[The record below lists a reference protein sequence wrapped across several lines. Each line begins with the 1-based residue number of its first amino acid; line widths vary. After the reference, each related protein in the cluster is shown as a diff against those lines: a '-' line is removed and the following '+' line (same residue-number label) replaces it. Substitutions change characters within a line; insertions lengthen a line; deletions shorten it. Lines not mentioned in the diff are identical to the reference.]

1 MSVIVGRAI
10 PDVRD
15 GLKPVHRRIL
25 YSMYQSN
32 FTHSQP
38 HHKCAR
44 IVGDCLGKYHPHG
57 DTAVY
62 DSLVRMAQTFSL
74 RYPLIDGQGNFGS
87 IDGDSAAA
95 MRYTE
100 ARLAKIASE
109 LLEDLNKET
118 VDVVPNFDESLT
130 EPTCLPAKLPNLLIN
145 GTSGIAVGMATNI
158 PPYNLREVCD
168 AIIKV
173 VDNPG
178 CFVDELLSIIKGPDF
193 PTGGIIIGRSG
204 VRNAIKTGRGKLVI
218 RAKSNIEED
227 GKKTHIIFTE
237 IPYQVNKSTLVEN
250 IGELVNQKKIE
261 GITDLRDESDRNGL
275 RIVVEVS
282 KNVPPQVVLNHLFK
296 HTQLQTTFGVTNLV
310 LTHRQKK
317 PDVLNVLDIIKEFIN
332 HREEVIIRRSLFD
345 LDKAQKRLHLVYGLY
360 LAVNAIDEVVRIIR
374 QSKDPAEAEV
384 KLCGMKLV
392 DVDQL
397 IEEIKKNSDPIE
409 IIRKVTSK
417 ILWELQEIQGLIKSK
432 GDPTELQARLDELG
446 IAEIGKLEDFAAR
459 CASPIAARNERR
471 KCASSYVNK
480 LLETIRSKP
489 STPKIPKQLAKLFL
503 LDASQ
508 AKEILNMRLSRL
520 TALQIDALV
529 KEQQELES
537 VIKDL
542 EDILDHK
549 ERRMTIIKQETA
561 SLKDTYGDDR
571 HTEITLDEEEM
582 KIDKE
587 DLVKEENVVIMLTQ
601 NHYIKRIPL
610 SEYVA
615 QKRGG
620 KGKRGIKVKDED
632 FVQDMFVCSSHDTI
646 LFFTASGRVYADVA
660 YNIPEMS
667 RQAHGKS
674 IVNYLQLESEEK
686 ISNLIPVNDFEAKL
700 YLMMVS
706 KLGQIKKCPLRLFH
720 NIRKTGMMAIKLRE
734 RDELVDVKLTEGEN
748 NILIA
753 TKGGYAIKFEE
764 TDVRPMGRSAIGV
777 RGIRLREEDE
787 VNGLIIAGDDA
798 AFTTITKFGYGKRS
812 MFENYRWTR
821 RGGKGVLNMKFYEEG
836 DEVVAVRAGGD
847 AEEVLI
853 ATKNGLMLRTSNEEV
868 RMVSRVAK
876 GVKIVRLDDGDEVV
890 AVASAEPEVE
900 IESEEESEEPPADD
914 KECKLDSDDE
924 IESEEESEEPP
935 ADDKESKLDSEDDSN
950 NSA

>member
-1 MSVIVGRAI
+1 MKKAYLDYSMSVIVGRAI

-32 FTHSQP
+32 FTHTQP

-62 DSLVRMAQTFSL
+62 DSLVRMAQNFSL

-87 IDGDSAAA
+87 VDGDTAAA

-100 ARLAKIASE
+100 ARLARIASE
-109 LLEDLNKET
+109 LLEDLNKDT
-118 VDVVPNFDESLT
+118 VDMVPNFDESLT
-130 EPTCLPAKLPNLLIN
+130 EPLCLPAKLPNLLIN
-145 GTSGIAVGMATNI
+145 GASGIAVGMATNI
-158 PPYNLREVCD
+158 PPYNLREICD

-173 VDNPG
+173 VDKPN
-178 CFVDELLSIIKGPDF
+178 CFVDELLEIIKGPDF
-193 PTGGIIIGRSG
+193 PTGGVIIGRAG
-204 VRNAIKTGRGKLVI
+204 ARNAIKTGRGKVVI
-218 RAKSNIEED
+218 RAKYNFEDD

-261 GITDLRDESDRNGL
+261 GITDLRDESDRNGF
-275 RIVVEVS
+275 RIVVEVGR
-282 KNVPPQVVLNHLFK
+282 NFPPQVVLNHLFK

-310 LTHRQKK
+310 LTHHGKK

-332 HREEVIIRRSLFD
+332 HREDVIIRRSLFD
-345 LDKAQKRLHLVYGLY
+345 LEKAQKRLHLVYGLH
-360 LAVNAIDEVVRIIR
+360 LAVNGIDEVVRIIR

-384 KLCGMKLV
+384 KLCGMQLV
-392 DVDQL
+392 DLDQL
-397 IEEIKKNSDPIE
+397 IAEIKRNSDPVE
-409 IIRKVTSK
+409 IRQKITSK
-417 ILWELQEIQGLIKSK
+417 VLWELQEILGQFKSQGET
-432 GDPTELQARLDELG
+432 PELQARLDELG
-446 IAEIGKLEDFAAR
+446 LIDAPKLTDFAAT
-459 CASPIAARNERR
+459 CLNPVVSRNECK
-471 KCASSYVNK
+471 KCATAFVKK
-480 LLETIRSKP
+480 LLQTIQSKA
-489 STPKIPKQLAKLFL
+489 STPKLRKQLAKLFM
-503 LDASQ
+503 LDTGQ
-508 AKEILNMRLSRL
+508 AKEILNMRLARL

-529 KEQQELES
+529 KEQTELES
-537 VIKDL
+537 LITDL

-549 ERRMTIIKQETA
+549 DRRMTIIKQETMY
-561 SLKDTYGDDR
+561 LKDTYGDDR
-571 HTEITLDEEEM
+571 RTEITLDEEEM

-610 SEYVA
+610 SEYQA

-620 KGKRGIKVKDED
+620 RGKRGIKVTGED
-632 FVQDMFVCSSHDTI
+632 FVMDLFVCSSHDTM
-646 LFFTASGRVYADVA
+646 LFFTASGRVYADFA

-674 IVNYLQLESEEK
+674 IVNFLQLETEEK
-686 ISNLIPVNDFEAKL
+686 ISNLFPINDFEAKL
-700 YLMMVS
+700 YLVMVT
-706 KLGQIKKCPLRLFH
+706 KLGQIKKSPIRLFR
-720 NIRKTGMMAIKLRE
+720 NIRKSGLTAIKLRNT
-734 RDELVDVKLTEGEN
+734 DELVDIKLTDGEN

-764 TDVRPMGRSAIGV
+764 TDVRPMGRSAMGV

-787 VNGLIIAGDDA
+787 VNGLIIAREDA
-798 AFTTITKFGYGKRS
+798 AFSTITKFGYGKRS

-836 DEVVAVRAGGD
+836 DEVVAVRGGTD
-847 AEEVLI
+847 AEELII
-853 ATKNGLMLRTSNEEV
+853 ATKNGLVLRTSNEEV

-876 GVKIVRLDDGDEVV
+876 GVKVVRLSEGDEVV
-890 AVASAEPEVE
+890 AVACATAEDVE
-900 IESEEESEEPPADD
+900 ETEIGEEEPTNG
-914 KECKLDSDDE
+914 KECKLEAKDD
-924 IESEEESEEPP
+924 
-935 ADDKESKLDSEDDSN
+935 DDDTN
-950 NSA
+950 NS

>member
-1 MSVIVGRAI
+1 MKRAYLDYSMSVIVGRAI

-32 FTHSQP
+32 FTHTQP

-62 DSLVRMAQTFSL
+62 DALVRMAQNFSL

-87 IDGDSAAA
+87 VDGDTAAA

-158 PPYNLREVCD
+158 PPYNLREICD

-173 VDNPG
+173 VDKPN
-178 CFVDELLSIIKGPDF
+178 CFVDELLDIIKGPDF
-193 PTGGIIIGRSG
+193 PTGATIIGRSG
-204 VRNAIKTGRGKLVI
+204 VRNAIKTGRGKIVI
-218 RAKSNIEED
+218 RAKSTIEDD
-227 GKKTHIIFTE
+227 GKKTHIVFTE

-261 GITDLRDESDRNGL
+261 GITDLRDESDRNGF
-275 RIVVEVS
+275 RIVVELG
-282 KNVPPQVVLNHLFK
+282 KGVPPQVVLNHLFK

-310 LTHRQKK
+310 LTHNGKK

-332 HREEVIIRRSLFD
+332 HREDVIIRRSLFD
-345 LDKAQKRLHLVYGLY
+345 LDKAQKRLHLVYGLHM
-360 LAVNAIDEVVRIIR
+360 AVNAIDEVVRIIR

-384 KLCGMKLV
+384 KLCEMQLV
-392 DVDQL
+392 NVDQI
-397 IEEIKKNSDPIE
+397 IEEIKKSSDPVELTRRI
-409 IIRKVTSK
+409 TSK
-417 ILWELQEIQGLIKSK
+417 VLWELQDIQSLFKSQ
-432 GDPTELQARLDELG
+432 GETPELQARLDELG
-446 IAEIGKLEDFAAR
+446 ITEIDKLKDF
-459 CASPIAARNERR
+459 IALCVNPNSTRSECK
-471 KCASSYVNK
+471 KCASSSVTR
-480 LLETIRSKP
+480 LLQTVRSKAINA
-489 STPKIPKQLAKLFL
+489 KVRKQIGKLFM
-503 LDASQ
+503 LDSVQ

-529 KEQQELES
+529 NEQKELETA
-537 VIKDL
+537 IKDL

-549 ERRMTIIKQETA
+549 DRRMTIIKQETEY
-561 SLKDTYGDDR
+561 LKTTYGDDR
-571 HTEITLDEEEM
+571 RTEITLDEDEQ

-610 SEYVA
+610 SEYQA
-615 QKRGG
+615 QRRGG
-620 KGKRGIKVKDED
+620 KGKRGIKVMGED
-632 FVQDMFVCSSHDTI
+632 FVMDMFVCSSHDTI
-646 LFFTASGRVYADVA
+646 LFFTASGRVYAEFA

-674 IVNYLQLESEEK
+674 IVNFLQLESEEG
-686 ISNLIPVNDFEAKL
+686 INNLIPVNDFEAKL
-700 YLMMVS
+700 YLVMVT
-706 KLGQIKKCPLRLFH
+706 KLGQIKKSPLRLFR
-720 NIRKTGMMAIKLRE
+720 NIRKSGLTAIKLRE
-734 RDELVDVKLTEGEN
+734 GNELVDVKLSEGEN

-764 TDVRPMGRSAIGV
+764 TDVRPMGRNAMGV
-777 RGIRLREEDE
+777 RGIRLREGDE
-787 VNGLIIAGDDA
+787 VNGLIIAREDA
-798 AFTTITKFGYGKRS
+798 AFSTITKFGYGKRS

-836 DEVVAVRAGGD
+836 DEVVAVRGGSD
-847 AEEVLI
+847 IEELII
-853 ATKNGLMLRTSNEEV
+853 ATKNGLVLRTSNEEV

-876 GVKIVRLDDGDEVV
+876 GVKVVRLDDGDEVV
-890 AVASAEPEVE
+890 AVASAAPEDVV
-900 IESEEESEEPPADD
+900 ESEESGEEETSKSDED
-914 KECKLDSDDE
+914 CKLDGTE
-924 IESEEESEEPP
+924 NET
-935 ADDKESKLDSEDDSN
+935 N
-950 NSA
+950 NSD